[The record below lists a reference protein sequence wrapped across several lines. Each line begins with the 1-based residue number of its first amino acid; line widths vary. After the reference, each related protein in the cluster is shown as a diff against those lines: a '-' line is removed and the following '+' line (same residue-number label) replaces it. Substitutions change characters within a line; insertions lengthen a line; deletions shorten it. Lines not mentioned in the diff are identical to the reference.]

1 MTARTSSKPSRARSS
16 SSTSFRQTAKEREG
30 RAEAAP
36 VVVDFQNPAPV
47 SSSPAAQSLP
57 KFEYEDWTTFR
68 TIEGLSQNAGE
79 AKDKLTRL
87 VLKEITDNAL
97 DTNPAIR

>member
-30 RAEAAP
+30 RANAAP
-36 VVVDFQNPAPV
+36 VDFQNPAAV

-68 TIEGLSQNAGE
+68 TIEGLSRRQAWPRTSSPGWC
-79 AKDKLTRL
+79 
-87 VLKEITDNAL
+87 
-97 DTNPAIR
+97 